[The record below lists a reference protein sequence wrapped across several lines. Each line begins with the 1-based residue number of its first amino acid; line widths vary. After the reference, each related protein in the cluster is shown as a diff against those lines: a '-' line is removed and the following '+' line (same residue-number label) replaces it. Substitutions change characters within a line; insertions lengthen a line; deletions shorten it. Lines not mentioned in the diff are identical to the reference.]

1 VTGTRA
7 GSRPGSRLASA
18 AGGTACGTAGPRRD
32 ADLRL
37 ARLEHRYRRLLLAY
51 PPGYRAAHGEELLGT
66 VLDVAEPGRSMPAPR
81 EALAL
86 VAGGLRTRLTYAATG
101 PAWAD
106 GLHLGATVL
115 AVLNLATL
123 VRYAGSVPL
132 WTGLSALTLLAV
144 LRGRFALA
152 LPLVAAGGV
161 KTAGL
166 ALGRP
171 WLGATLLPV
180 YPDALWP
187 GAGVWHEAP
196 LHSLGG
202 PIAPVTGYALLF
214 GALLVLAL
222 RGGRP
227 QVRSS
232 WWWLAVP
239 AVALTDPAWLEATAA
254 TPRTVAR
261 LVLELA
267 VFGLAI
273 LAGRVTGDLRWAV
286 AGGMYALVTLV
297 HLVENHARF
306 PSHDLSHWAVL
317 ALLALVSAAV
327 PVRARRH
334 ALL

>member
-1 VTGTRA
+1 MTGTRA
-7 GSRPGSRLASA
+7 GSRLAST

-51 PPGYRAAHGEELLGT
+51 PPAYRAAHGEELLGT

-227 QVRSS
+227 QAGSVS
-232 WWWLAVP
+232 
-239 AVALTDPAWLEATAA
+239 ATAA